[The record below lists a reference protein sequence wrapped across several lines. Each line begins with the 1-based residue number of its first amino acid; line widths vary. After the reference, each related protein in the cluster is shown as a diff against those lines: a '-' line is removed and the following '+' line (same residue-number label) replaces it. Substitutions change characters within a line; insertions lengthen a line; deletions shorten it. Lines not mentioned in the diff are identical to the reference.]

1 MKHYEKF
8 YLLREL
14 KNLEHYFYFIIFIDF
29 VQEYVYT
36 CEHGLVE
43 VKGQLSSLPFHHVG
57 PSHCDPRPVASQSF
71 LLRTESEFPFLT

>member
-29 VQEYVYT
+29 VQEYVCAHVST
-36 CEHGLVE
+36 GL
-43 VKGQLSSLPFHHVG
+43 
-57 PSHCDPRPVASQSF
+57 
-71 LLRTESEFPFLT
+71 